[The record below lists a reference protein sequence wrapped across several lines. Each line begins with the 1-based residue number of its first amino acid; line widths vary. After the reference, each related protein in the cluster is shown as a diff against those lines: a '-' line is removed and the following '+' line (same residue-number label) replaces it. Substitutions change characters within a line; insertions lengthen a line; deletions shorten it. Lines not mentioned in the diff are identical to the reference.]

1 MDIQSFPTPEQHPA
15 GALPD
20 QLAGGILPA
29 DHAPQPAP
37 AEGARPAP
45 QNAGQPAGSGL
56 TANDV
61 AAALAA
67 VPMPTAPV
75 AGPAPDVAA
84 DVDLVEPEWV
94 AAAEQAIAQNVTNPY
109 AEEEAVERLQVD
121 YLKKRYG
128 HEVKKPE
135 DS

>member
-1 MDIQSFPTPEQHPA
+1 MDTQSFPTPEQRPA
-15 GALPD
+15 SALPD
-20 QLAGGILPA
+20 QLTGGITPEQAPRPA
-29 DHAPQPAP
+29 A
-37 AEGARPAP
+37 AEGGQVAP
-45 QNAGQPAGSGL
+45 QNSGQPTTKPTL

-75 AGPAPDVAA
+75 ASAPPTTAA

-94 AAAEQAIAQNVTNPY
+94 AAAEQAIAQNVANPY